1 MPFRLHAVY
10 LVHAWFTSVRG
21 SCGRHCFFSGS
32 FNSAYLQ
39 CLGLPHHAEYALT
52 SDGSVQW
59 HASRESRAI
68 VRRAMHKSIVAAERI
83 SDVGLTKEELQR
95 YSRHLI
101 MPEVT
106 AEGQKRLKAARVL
119 CIGAGGLGSPAALYL
134 AAAGV
139 GKLGLVDFDRVDL
152 TNLQRQILHGTKDVG
167 RSKLASARD
176 RLHDIN
182 PDIEVELHDCRF
194 SSENAEQIVADY
206 DVIVDGS
213 DNFATRYLSN
223 DVCVFAGKPNLY
235 GSVFRFEGQTTV
247 FAPLLGGPCYR
258 CLFPEPPPPESV
270 PNCAQAG
277 VLGVLPGI
285 IGMLQAIEAI
295 KLIVGIGEPMVGRL
309 LHFDALKVTFREL
322 RLRRDPQCPVCG
334 ENPTIFAPIDYD
346 QFCGALDDASIPG
359 ISVQQLKDKMDASN
373 TFELIDVR
381 EPFEFEIARINGAKL
396 IPLGEIPERA
406 DELDR
411 EQMLIVH
418 CHSGRRSAEAVRLL
432 KQRGF
437 DNVYNL
443 EGGIDAWSD
452 FIDPTVP
459 KY

>member
-1 MPFRLHAVY
+1 MKPSIIDDERSNAMQL
-10 LVHAWFTSVRG
+10 
-21 SCGRHCFFSGS
+21 
-32 FNSAYLQ
+32 
-39 CLGLPHHAEYALT
+39 
-52 SDGSVQW
+52 SD
-59 HASRESRAI
+59 
-68 VRRAMHKSIVAAERI
+68 
-83 SDVGLTKEELQR
+83 EELQR
-95 YSRHLI
+95 YSRHLM

-106 AEGQKRLKAARVL
+106 PDGQRRLKAARIL
-119 CIGAGGLGSPAALYL
+119 CIGAGGLGSPSALYL

-139 GKLGLVDFDRVDL
+139 GTIGIVDFDDVDL
-152 TNLQRQILHGTKDVG
+152 SNLQRQILHGTKDVG
-167 RSKLASARD
+167 RAKLESARD

-182 PDIEVELHDCRF
+182 PQIETELHKCRF
-194 SSENAEQIVADY
+194 SSENASQLVARY
-206 DVIVDGS
+206 DVVVDGS
-213 DNFATRYLSN
+213 DNFPTRYLSN
-223 DVCVFAGKPNLY
+223 DVCVFARKPNVY

-247 FAPLLGGPCYR
+247 FAPHLGGPCYR
-258 CLFPEPPPPESV
+258 CLFPEPPSPESV

-295 KLIVGIGEPMVGRL
+295 KLIVGIGESLIGRL

-322 RLRRDPQCPVCG
+322 KLRRDPLCPVCG

-346 QFCGALDDASIPG
+346 QFCGTRDDASIPG
-359 ISVQQLKDKMDASN
+359 ISVQQLKRKMDASN